1 MKNFA
6 LIAIILC
13 LFMLSCN
20 NSMNMKDTKWE
31 QAADD
36 TSSIY
41 NSWIYFQDS
50 TCMYISQSK
59 ITGHIDTTYL
69 HYKIDNDTISFVPF
83 DEWVFVNSKLVI
95 TKDGLVESNK
105 KVLAFKKVS
114 K

>member
-1 MKNFA
+1 MKAFA
-6 LIAIILC
+6 LISIILC
-13 LFMLSCN
+13 TFMLSCN
-20 NSMNMKDTKWE
+20 NRTNIKNTKWE

-41 NSWIYFQDS
+41 HNWIYFQDS

-59 ITGHIDTTYL
+59 ITGHIDTTYM

-83 DEWVFVNSKLVI
+83 DEWVSVNSKLII
-95 TKDGLVESNK
+95 TEDGLVESK
-105 KVLAFKKVS
+105 KGDLAFKKVS